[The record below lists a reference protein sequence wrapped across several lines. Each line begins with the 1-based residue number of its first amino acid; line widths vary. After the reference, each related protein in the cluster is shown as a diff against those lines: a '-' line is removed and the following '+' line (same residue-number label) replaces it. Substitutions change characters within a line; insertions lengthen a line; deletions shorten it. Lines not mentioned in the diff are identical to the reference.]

1 MSVHSGPGN
10 LEDFYLTKHPL
21 VKVMSSWFARENGRE
36 LSKALPKSRGLGTPR
51 TTGANLK
58 VASELTG
65 GKPACQVVCT
75 VPHGTEA
82 FTCDCQAG
90 KLQVMFSLQPSEG
103 SHIQAYTTDSGC
115 SYEMPK
121 SNCTENITDQALC
134 LQHID
139 KKLSV

>member
-1 MSVHSGPGN
+1 M
-10 LEDFYLTKHPL
+10 
-21 VKVMSSWFARENGRE
+21 
-36 LSKALPKSRGLGTPR
+36 
-51 TTGANLK
+51 
-58 VASELTG
+58 
-65 GKPACQVVCT
+65 
-75 VPHGTEA
+75 PHGTEA
-82 FTCDCQAG
+82 LTCDCQAG

-139 KKLSV
+139 KKLRFPLMLFITLILNNCAELICLECWGGEPQTRPPPLQARPFPFC